1 MADEGLIDGKM
12 VVDAVTG
19 CTEKCD
25 CMGWLSSKY
34 QVDVNLAGAS
44 PLQTDVTAWAVGDR
58 GIGIG
63 TGSEIYLMYKDGATS
78 VKFVQLT

>member
-25 CMGWLSSKY
+25 CMGCLSDDYVGKFEQTTAPTIVQIPDGKWGWWWDTVNTQMI
-34 QVDVNLAGAS
+34 QVRN
-44 PLQTDVTAWAVGDR
+44 R
-58 GIGIG
+58 
-63 TGSEIYLMYKDGATS
+63 GATMYG
-78 VKFVQLT
+78 VECTAL